1 MGSWRRTLYALWLA
15 QTLTII
21 GFSMRTPFL
30 PFYVAQLG
38 ATRFDQQALWAG
50 VISASGAA
58 LMAFTSPVWG
68 VVSDRYGRKPMVMRA
83 MAGGWLTV
91 SLMALAT
98 SPWHLLGLRLV
109 EGALTG
115 TTTASIALV
124 AVTVPKERLGFGLGL
139 IQTGIFSGSAI
150 GPLIG
155 GVVADQIGYRATFVI
170 AGSMLLISALLV
182 MLLVEENFQ
191 RPEPLTA
198 VDAPASQ
205 KMSALLLG
213 RAMLAM
219 TLVMVFLRISSSA
232 VQPVLPLFVERLG
245 GTGDAATLSGLAIGI
260 VGMTS
265 AVSSVLLGRLADRKG
280 PRTILIVSALLAG
293 LFYLPQAAAQ
303 SVTQLVFFGALFGIA
318 AGGVLPTANA
328 VVANLTPPERRGAVF
343 GFTASATSLG
353 AFIGPLIGS
362 GLTAAVSVRATFVI
376 PALLMMLAAG
386 WIWLSVPRREGGL
399 PLEAGTPATG
409 TG

>member
-21 GFSMRTPFL
+21 GFSMRSPFL
-30 PFYVAQLG
+30 PYYVAQLG
-38 ATRFDQQALWAG
+38 ASRFDQQALWAG
-50 VISASGAA
+50 VISASGAG
-58 LMAFTSPVWG
+58 LMAFTAPIWG
-68 VVSDRYGRKPMVMRA
+68 MVSDRYGRKPMVMRA
-83 MAGGWLTV
+83 MVGGWITI
-91 SLMALAT
+91 SLMGLAT

-115 TTTASIALV
+115 TTTASTALV

-150 GPLIG
+150 GPLLG
-155 GVVADQIGYRATFVI
+155 GVVADQIGYRATFAV
-170 AGSMLLISALLV
+170 AGSLLLISALLV
-182 MLLVEENFQ
+182 MTLVQEDFH
-191 RPEPLTA
+191 RPEPVSEAEAATQ
-198 VDAPASQ
+198 Q
-205 KMSALLLG
+205 KMTALLLG

-219 TLVMVFLRISSSA
+219 TVVMVFLRISSSA
-232 VQPVLPLFVERLG
+232 VQPVLPLFVEKLG
-245 GTGDAATLSGLAIGI
+245 NGQAATLSGLTIGV

-265 AVSSVLLGRLADRKG
+265 AISSVLLGRLADRKG
-280 PRTILIVSALLAG
+280 PRMILIVSALLAG

-303 SVTQLVFFGALFGIA
+303 SVTQLIIFGALFGIA

-353 AFIGPLIGS
+353 AFIGPLAGS
-362 GLTAAVSVRATFVI
+362 ALTATVSIRATFI
-376 PALLMMLAAG
+376 ATGLLLIIAAA
-386 WIWLSVPRREGGL
+386 WVWFAVPRQE
-399 PLEAGTPATG
+399 PEPSLEAGTPPLRAG
-409 TG
+409 

>member
-1 MGSWRRTLYALWLA
+1 MSSWRRTLYALWLA
-15 QTLTII
+15 QTLTIV

-30 PFYVAQLG
+30 PYYVAQLG

-50 VISASGAA
+50 VISASGAG
-58 LMAFTSPVWG
+58 LMAFTAPVWG
-68 VVSDRYGRKPMVMRA
+68 VISDRYGRKPMVVRA
-83 MAGGWLTV
+83 MIGGWITIT
-91 SLMALAT
+91 LMALAT

-115 TTTASIALV
+115 TTTASTALV
-124 AVTVPKERLGFGLGL
+124 ATIVPRERLGFGLGL

-155 GVVADQIGYRATFVI
+155 GVVADQLGYRVTFVI
-170 AGSMLLISALLV
+170 AGAMLLLSALLV
-182 MLLVEENFQ
+182 LLLVQEDFH
-191 RPEPLTA
+191 RPQPVAWVEGAQP
-198 VDAPASQ
+198 Q

-219 TLVMVFLRISSSA
+219 TVVMVFLRISSSA
-232 VQPVLPLFVERLG
+232 VQPVLPLFVERLRG
-245 GTGDAATLSGLAIGI
+245 GGDAATLSGLAIGI

-280 PRTILIVSALLAG
+280 PRLILITSALLAG

-303 SVTQLVFFGALFGIA
+303 SVTQLIVFGAFFGIA

-328 VVANLTPPERRGAVF
+328 VVANLTPPERRGAIF

-362 GLTAAVSVRATFVI
+362 GLTAAVSIRATFI
-376 PALLMMLAAG
+376 GTGILMIVAAAWVWLA
-386 WIWLSVPRREGGL
+386 VPRNQGEV
-399 PLEAGTPATG
+399 PLEAGIPARVG
-409 TG
+409 

>member
-21 GFSMRTPFL
+21 GFSMRSPFL

-38 ATRFDQQALWAG
+38 ATRFDQQALWSG
-50 VISASGAA
+50 VISASGAG
-58 LMAFTSPVWG
+58 LMAFTAPVWG
-68 VVSDRYGRKPMVMRA
+68 IVSDRYGRKPMVVRA
-83 MAGGWLTV
+83 MIGGWITI

-98 SPWHLLGLRLV
+98 SPWHLLGLRLI

-115 TTTASIALV
+115 TTTASTALV
-124 AVTVPKERLGFGLGL
+124 ATTVPKERLGFGLGL

-155 GVVADQIGYRATFVI
+155 GFVADQIGYRGTFVI
-170 AGSMLLISALLV
+170 AGAMLLVSALLV
-182 MLLVEENFQ
+182 LLLVQEDFH
-191 RPEPLTA
+191 RPEPVSSIDSA
-198 VDAPASQ
+198 Q
-205 KMSALLLG
+205 QQNMKALLLG
-213 RAMLAM
+213 RAMLSM

-232 VQPVLPLFVERLG
+232 IQPVLPLFVERLSG
-245 GTGDAATLSGLAIGI
+245 GAAAATLSGLTIGV

-265 AVSSVLLGRLADRKG
+265 AISSVLLGRLADRKG
-280 PRTILIVSALLAG
+280 PRLILIVSALLAG

-303 SVTQLVFFGALFGIA
+303 SVTQLIIFGALFGIA

-353 AFIGPLIGS
+353 AFIGPLAGS
-362 GLTAAVSVRATFVI
+362 GLTATVSIRATFL
-376 PALLMMLAAG
+376 ATGLLMIIAAAWVWLA
-386 WIWLSVPRREGGL
+386 VPRHESET
-399 PLEAGTPATG
+399 PLENGNPAGVS
-409 TG
+409 

>member
-1 MGSWRRTLYALWLA
+1 MSSWRRTLYALWLA
-15 QTLTII
+15 QTLTIV

-30 PFYVAQLG
+30 PYYVAQLG

-50 VISASGAA
+50 VISASGAG
-58 LMAFTSPVWG
+58 LMAFTAPIWG
-68 VVSDRYGRKPMVMRA
+68 MVSDRYGRKPMVMRA
-83 MAGGWLTV
+83 MVGGWLTI

-115 TTTASIALV
+115 TTTASTALV

-170 AGSMLLISALLV
+170 AGAMLLVSALLV
-182 MLLVEENFQ
+182 MALVQEDFH
-191 RPEPLTA
+191 RPEPISEADTA
-198 VDAPASQ
+198 GQQ

-219 TLVMVFLRISSSA
+219 TLVMVFLRLSSSA

-245 GTGDAATLSGLAIGI
+245 NGQAATLSGLTIGV

-265 AVSSVLLGRLADRKG
+265 AISSVLLGRLADRRG
-280 PRTILIVSALLAG
+280 PRTILITSALLAG

-303 SVTQLVFFGALFGIA
+303 SVLQLIIFGALFGIA

-353 AFIGPLIGS
+353 AFIGPLAGS
-362 GLTAAVSVRATFVI
+362 GLAAAVSIRATFV
-376 PALLMMLAAG
+376 ATALMMIMAAA
-386 WIWLSVPRREGGL
+386 WVWFAVPRRQAE
-399 PLEAGTPATG
+399 PSLEAEAPTVRAG
-409 TG
+409 